1 MAHPPF
7 LDLESAPM
15 PNILDVILIVYVVL
29 VLFGFYLI
37 YMYDPHSVHWLFS
50 RLFNPLIP

>member
-1 MAHPPF
+1 MAIRRSLISRVP
-7 LDLESAPM
+7 PM

-50 RLFNPLIP
+50 RLFNPLI

>member
-1 MAHPPF
+1 MTPF
-7 LDLESAPM
+7 LERKSAAM

-37 YMYDPHSVHWLFS
+37 YSYEPSSVHWLLS
-50 RLFNPLIP
+50 RLFNPLI

>member
-1 MAHPPF
+1 
-7 LDLESAPM
+7 M
-15 PNILDVILIVYVVL
+15 PNILDVIMIVYVVL